1 MCGCWKSKPCS
12 LGSSLLHNGIVCH
25 EDGKERYWSLITLE
39 TQIPVYTSVIS
50 LFQAWWLPLA
60 SDFCCI
66 WNKRNVLGFGDY
78 RKSVSSLQLLAWCTV
93 KIFFSNGKNK
103 PLHFSYVKLQI
114 LELWNEILQ
123 VTFHMSCH
131 LQGALA
137 RTLEP
142 RSCSKIQHLWKLTLS
157 IFQFYLNSP
166 CLFYTIAD
174 KVDSTNSAPI
184 S

>member
-1 MCGCWKSKPCS
+1 MSLAPWAHHYRTMVLFVMKMERKGIGLWSLWRHKSPRTHQSSAFSKPDDCLWPLTS
-12 LGSSLLHNGIVCH
+12 AVFGIKGMYLDLVH
-25 EDGKERYWSLITLE
+25 
-39 TQIPVYTSVIS
+39 
-50 LFQAWWLPLA
+50 
-60 SDFCCI
+60 
-66 WNKRNVLGFGDY
+66 Y

-131 LQGALA
+131 LLGALA

-157 IFQFYLNSP
+157 IFQFYLNFP